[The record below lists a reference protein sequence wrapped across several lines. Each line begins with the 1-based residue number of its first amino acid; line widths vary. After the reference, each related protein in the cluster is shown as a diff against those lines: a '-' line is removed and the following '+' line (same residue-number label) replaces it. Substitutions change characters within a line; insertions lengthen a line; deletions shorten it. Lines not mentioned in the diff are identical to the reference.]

1 LEPKPVQERLP
12 LVVGG
17 GGEKV
22 TLRIAA
28 QHADGWN
35 LAFTSPETYRQKVEA
50 LAGHCGKFDRDP
62 ASITKSV
69 NLALA
74 WKEDDLVRQFGGTA
88 EFIGVNALKGSA
100 QQVIDRIGEYR
111 DAGADMVI
119 LALRAPFDVD
129 GLDRFAAEILPAF
142 A

>member
-1 LEPKPVQERLP
+1 
-12 LVVGG
+12 
-17 GGEKV
+17 V

-35 LAFTSPETYRQKVEA
+35 LAFTSPETYRQKVEV
-50 LAGHCGKFDRDP
+50 LAGHCEKFDRDP
-62 ASITKSV
+62 SSIAKSV

-74 WKEDDLVRQFGGTA
+74 WKDDDLVRQFGGTA
-88 EFIGVNALKGSA
+88 PYIGANALKGSA
-100 QQVIDRIGEYR
+100 QEVIDRVGEFG

-129 GLDRFAAEILPAF
+129 GLDRFAAEVMPAF
-142 A
+142 